1 MAKLVLEC
9 LKNKEINIFHITR
22 FNRNCFKKN
31 FRIVGTFD
39 YLEKFSFKSD
49 RLFRLIGLYETNPFF
64 KVVKQI
70 KFDGR

>member
-39 YLEKFSFKSD
+39 SLEKFSLKSD

>member
-1 MAKLVLEC
+1 M
-9 LKNKEINIFHITR
+9 TR